1 VPVLTLRSCTI
12 ALLAALLATWP
23 AGVHGQ
29 APQQPTFRSGVEVV
43 LIDVNVVDKSAKPV
57 DDLQAEDFTV
67 NVDRKPRKIVSAVYI
82 NHGTATGLKTGGPTG
97 DSQPVGLPGSGPGA
111 PAPAP
116 GRNVLVVVDEDSLD
130 TGDGLVAK
138 RAAGGFLDRL
148 PASDRVGV
156 LTIPRLK
163 SAVKLSTDRADAR
176 KALDAVI
183 AGRDAQDLGEY
194 WIGLEEAYGID
205 RNDAGVVGEVVS
217 RECKCQYPRGCSAE
231 CVQGVLAQAHRMA
244 MTAKMRAQ
252 RSLDALRA
260 MANGMRRLAGPKT
273 VVLVSGGLPTPEST
287 RSFSEIEQ
295 AFASA
300 QITLYTLYIER
311 MQYGQA
317 KIARR
322 PPNPFADDR
331 LEGYG
336 VENVTS
342 AAGGTFIPIIGK
354 VEPAFE
360 RVATE
365 MAGSYLLGIE
375 VTTSDRDG
383 RPHLVAVKTSRP
395 GWRSDRAS
403 STSSSRRNGGNDGR

>member
-12 ALLAALLATWP
+12 TLLAALLATRP

-57 DDLQAEDFTV
+57 DDLRAEDFTV

-97 DSQPVGLPGSGPGA
+97 DSQPVGLPGSSPGA
-111 PAPAP
+111 LAPAP

-163 SAVKLSTDRADAR
+163 SAVKLSTDRAEAR

-183 AGRDAQDLGEY
+183 AGRDAQDLDEY

-231 CVQGVLAQAHRMA
+231 CVQGVLAQARRMA

-260 MANGMRRLAGPKT
+260 MANGMRQLAGPKT

-317 KIARR
+317 KIARL

-383 RPHLVAVKTSRP
+383 RPHLVAVKINRP
-395 GWRSDRAS
+395 GLEVRSRKQYVIEPEK
-403 STSSSRRNGGNDGR
+403 RRE